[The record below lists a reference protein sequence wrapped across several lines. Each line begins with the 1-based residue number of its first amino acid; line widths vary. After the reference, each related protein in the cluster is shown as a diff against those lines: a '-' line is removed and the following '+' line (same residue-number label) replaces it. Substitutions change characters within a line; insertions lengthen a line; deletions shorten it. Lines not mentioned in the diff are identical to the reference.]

1 MTKVDKVDLE
11 NKVEDLIAKKEELLN
26 NKEIF
31 KANIDKIF
39 SNFKNESLIPYFDQ
53 LKANINDKFN
63 DYIINAETKL
73 KKYND
78 NVKTTLENLKNEIEQ
93 INKNSENS
101 LKIKYEDLNTKINL
115 EKQKI
120 QGLMIINNNILREFK
135 LENKDIKNK
144 EMEIDALAKP
154 LAATFFGVASFGGII
169 LGIIEGVGFAECLTI
184 SVTAGFTLG
193 GIGAIAGGIVG
204 LVGFGAHKIYKE
216 FRKKDDVIELCK
228 KAQNDFMS
236 EFEKHYSKAKNA
248 FDEDKKKIIN
258 DISNGIDSYI
268 TKMEN
273 AINEINKI

>member
-135 LENKDIKNK
+135 FENKDIKNK